1 MALLGDMLDPIA
13 EDVMAALEVSVD
25 ESLSSEEQPTTPKTA
40 KEAAAVTARTRVEV
54 FMGLPS

>member
-1 MALLGDMLDPIA
+1 MLDPMA
-13 EDVMAALEVSVD
+13 EDVMAALDVSVD